1 MRSSHL
7 QGKFNDFQENS
18 ACDKYEV
25 GALRGEWIL
34 VGPVE
39 TCELVV
45 VLISLSDA
53 LAYVRV
59 LGHWST
65 RNVRSVIF
73 KQIFSIVIALSFTR
87 LAEMQDFAT
96 AAVSALAPSQ
106 SIFPSIIIIIFVSRF
121 LHTKTSARLITATP
135 FFIPRQVKMNLGL
148 ATMTWF

>member
-39 TCELVV
+39 TCKLVV
-45 VLISLSDA
+45 VLICLSDA
-53 LAYVRV
+53 LAYASI

-65 RNVRSVIF
+65 GYVRSVIF
-73 KQIFSIVIALSFTR
+73 NQIFSIVITLSFTR
-87 LAEMQDFAT
+87 LAEMQDIAT
-96 AAVSALAPSQ
+96 AAVYALAPSQ
-106 SIFPSIIIIIFVSRF
+106 SIFLPSI
-121 LHTKTSARLITATP
+121 
-135 FFIPRQVKMNLGL
+135 
-148 ATMTWF
+148 

>member
-39 TCELVV
+39 TRELVV

-53 LAYVRV
+53 LAYVKV

-65 RNVRSVIF
+65 RYVRSVIF

-87 LAEMQDFAT
+87 LAERQNFAT
-96 AAVSALAPSQ
+96 AAVHTFQTPSTFF
-106 SIFPSIIIIIFVSRF
+106 SKSF
-121 LHTKTSARLITATP
+121 ARLITAAP
-135 FFIPRQVKMNLGL
+135 IFIQCKDKIDFVT
-148 ATMTWF
+148 ATMTW